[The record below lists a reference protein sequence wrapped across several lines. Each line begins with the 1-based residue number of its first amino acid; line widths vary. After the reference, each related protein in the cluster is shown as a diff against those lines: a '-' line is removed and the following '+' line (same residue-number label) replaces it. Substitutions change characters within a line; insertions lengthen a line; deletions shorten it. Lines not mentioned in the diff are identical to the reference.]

1 MNLKNIQSYY
11 FIKFIIVVF
20 SSYSSYSQNKNELYD
35 NVDHVIK
42 EVIDR
47 NPDLKNYLLQQEKAK
62 LDYKNSKN
70 FFLPNISGSASFQNN
85 ISLATTALPG
95 EIIGQ
100 PGEIIELQI
109 GQKYNYNVGINLSKT
124 IFDREKKIKAKISG
138 ISSEIAEAQTK
149 SFEQNL
155 KEQAAFYYY
164 SILIGDQAI
173 KTSKDD
179 VKTSDSIYK
188 ITSKKY
194 EKGLIDITL
203 KNKAKINSNRAKQN
217 LLSNLSLKNQSEN
230 NLKNLL
236 GLTNLDSL
244 RFKKTD
250 IIYNEDFN
258 TNLVLNNDKNLVV
271 KELQY
276 QQANLN
282 IKKERA
288 TFLPTLSVNS
298 YFGKQQ
304 LSNETG
310 ISFDSGSWNN
320 YSFATVN
327 LNIPIFSGLSK
338 KNNLKKAKIDNK
350 IALQNLSTEKSKSIL
365 KDQQLI
371 TDYSNYQ
378 EILKS
383 AKENYI
389 LMKQNAD
396 IAFVKYQQGV
406 LSLDEYFNKYNE
418 YLKEKNNYLNSLST
432 TYSLY
437 ATILSRQ

>member
-1 MNLKNIQSYY
+1 M
-11 FIKFIIVVF
+11 
-20 SSYSSYSQNKNELYD
+20 
-35 NVDHVIK
+35 
-42 EVIDR
+42 
-47 NPDLKNYLLQQEKAK
+47 
-62 LDYKNSKN
+62 
-70 FFLPNISGSASFQNN
+70 
-85 ISLATTALPG
+85 
-95 EIIGQ
+95 
-100 PGEIIELQI
+100 
-109 GQKYNYNVGINLSKT
+109 
-124 IFDREKKIKAKISG
+124 
-138 ISSEIAEAQTK
+138 
-149 SFEQNL
+149 
-155 KEQAAFYYY
+155 
-164 SILIGDQAI
+164 
-173 KTSKDD
+173 
-179 VKTSDSIYK
+179 
-188 ITSKKY
+188 
-194 EKGLIDITL
+194 

-338 KNNLKKAKIDNK
+338 KNNLKKAKIENK